1 MNAIGSDNLISEEY
15 FPTLNCAYYD
25 TSRWVS
31 RSRSSVNVSV
41 PAPPKH

>member
-31 RSRSSVNVSV
+31 RSKLI
-41 PAPPKH
+41 PAKLSYLA